1 MNYNIYSGGSIIT
14 SVDEGDIEYPY
25 EKEAQLIFKNEG
37 LLSFVNVTFTV
48 HYGLSIQNFSTPP
61 MLTEVKQILFE
72 KPKKKYYELL
82 MRKKG
87 KVSDMANYPNRII
100 DIIIDNDGWCR
111 NVIENIAI
119 KFNHIFRGGNSRI
132 YFSEAK
138 FLSAIA
144 KDAIEAERIYSN
156 QIRYDI
162 IYPGQE
168 VPFWYKFK
176 LKENM
181 KGEVNPRA
189 FNIVVE
195 GEEDA

>member
-100 DIIIDNDGWCR
+100 DILIDNDGWCR

-119 KFNHIFRGGNSRI
+119 KFNHIFRVVIPEYILVKRS
-132 YFSEAK
+132 S
-138 FLSAIA
+138 FLRLRKMLSKQRGYI
-144 KDAIEAERIYSN
+144 
-156 QIRYDI
+156 QIRLDMILYI
-162 IYPGQE
+162 QGK
-168 VPFWYKFK
+168 KFRSGIN
-176 LKENM
+176 LN
-181 KGEVNPRA
+181 
-189 FNIVVE
+189 
-195 GEEDA
+195 